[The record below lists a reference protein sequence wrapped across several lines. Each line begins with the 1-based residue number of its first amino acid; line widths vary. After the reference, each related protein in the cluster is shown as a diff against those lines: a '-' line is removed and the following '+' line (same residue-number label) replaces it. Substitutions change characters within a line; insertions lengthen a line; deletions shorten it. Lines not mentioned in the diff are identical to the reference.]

1 MFNVDLISPKNGFAP
16 HLEYYKRPF
25 WYIFENT
32 SKSPQKKCFKMMW
45 QAGCVGSVEF
55 KLKMGSGQKKVI
67 QISLK
72 QIGSTHKFSHEFF

>member
-1 MFNVDLISPKNGFAP
+1 
-16 HLEYYKRPF
+16 
-25 WYIFENT
+25 
-32 SKSPQKKCFKMMW
+32 MMW

>member
-1 MFNVDLISPKNGFAP
+1 
-16 HLEYYKRPF
+16 
-25 WYIFENT
+25 
-32 SKSPQKKCFKMMW
+32 MMW

-72 QIGSTHKFSHEFF
+72 QIGSTHKFSHEFFKKIYMYLSLGKSYNKLFGVTIK